1 MVDEIIASRQLASKV
16 AIHNLCN
23 LTGQRSQPLVYLM
36 WPTPNSGYGGCHL
49 LKIWGKV
56 MQHCAAN
63 NVNLVGHSVDSA
75 GFSLSASV
83 QLMTPTESAVA
94 EGIHYLGLDVP
105 DEKFV
110 APYFWKLPSIAYGD
124 YDHLRRTFLRV
135 LKYSTRN
142 LTFYKDARGSA
153 VATINHLH
161 ELMHICKEKG
171 QSVPFS
177 ANDLLLIS
185 FFDQRPDTAN
195 RIFTLKVVDMLHKYV
210 KGSEGTCLYI
220 TAVHF
225 LTEPFF
231 NASYGSP
238 EEIQKAL
245 STGISILRLWK
256 KYLELKKMKLHSQK
270 NAAKIKERRGNFI
283 TYGAYTTSELLFSAG
298 CQHSLAMFLHFK
310 HLGPEVCSPH
320 RSGTITTEKI
330 IGQLQGKTNQLQ
342 SLDTSPTYADMIN
355 KTKDLAFINEALSEL
370 SSYEGIR
377 IPATSNRKLSHFQVR
392 KGNATPYQYPCTY
405 KEFLERQRSMHIAG
419 VKQAQDFIRKYL
431 PDEFETTLTVNGCWK
446 MPYRFTKP
454 AETIIVSDQPPSY
467 DKLDVFLDI
476 NTPNS
481 VENEVVMENLLIEN
495 EEDEFVG
502 QPSQLDEVHDEQQ
515 MTVDKTEKLESD
527 DDEDLDSKLSGER
540 KSKWYIDRNGSPIHI
555 KKALKLLIPREFISK
570 ERSRRHWVANSLH
583 TSLKP
588 IDPSH
593 DAIQFRDVA
602 IADKDNYFILHI
614 LSILSEDGK
623 ELVSTSSKCRHTV
636 RGIIYR
642 DVESNQYGFVSSV
655 FVSRWLPVSKVLM
668 EVVLETDSDGISKL
682 SEKSQLDLETVLAD
696 YNSSEAGIDDIAE
709 CVDDRFYEVEKIID
723 VRLNR
728 QYHSEEYKVRFK
740 GYGSEDDMWLPS
752 SSFREPVQF
761 QTVSKRGRARKHRTK
776 DEGEV
781 EVQQRK
787 KIKRSNGGMTANTA
801 HLASEQRTKKDVPA
815 ETKKKYPHTSK
826 TCKKRKTRKKI
837 DGKNFRTSLRSQSLP
852 ECNSSGSDLESHF
865 APQAKRKCRGKIP
878 NEKPGIEVGKSGNM
892 SCPGDDH
899 GDNIEPPTT
908 QRSRG
913 SLSYNSRSDGNPYQV
928 CRGTFHQSWH
938 EDFQCP
944 GQQCSSIALTSLLYS
959 TVKPV
964 ESWKVVDLD
973 QVLLTGDKVHY
984 NQLCYLRK
992 SESGGLKLALDE
1004 LPKDLKCF
1012 RYQFFTEREIVGGTI
1027 DKRDTD
1033 ADDEDDFARL
1043 EDVFEKCQREKAI
1056 GLLLRILEYTIACA
1070 QSYSTWHVIDSHA
1083 RNSRGMVDDKGS
1095 SVVLKFDNFSALIQ
1109 YIRSFVED
1117 ATSQRRLTIDDL
1129 TFEALV
1135 LNIKERKPADSD
1147 DVLILPVYTL
1157 LSYQSSFGSVDVH
1170 SCFTVCLEKDQEVND
1185 DILDFYLLHAAENQL
1200 NHDLREMVYLYNSC
1214 FYQKLSQFNP
1224 QALLKWTKNIDI
1236 FSKKYLVI
1244 PVCESHHWILVIVR
1258 TDPKMKLMILDS
1270 LQKQQKTVE
1279 RRIVRYLKDM
1289 WSARPSQGGRQTLE
1303 VEPVRYPI
1311 VPRQPNDKDCALYV
1325 MKCFEQFLEFVNR
1338 DCLQWS
1344 SWNPLFTH
1352 RDILHFRKMVK
1363 NTIMDEVST
1372 K

>member
-36 WPTPNSGYGGCHL
+36 WPTPNSGYGGSHL
-49 LKIWGKV
+49 LKIWRKV
-56 MQHCAAN
+56 IQHCATN

-75 GFSLSASV
+75 GFSLAASV

-94 EGIHYLGLDVP
+94 EGINYLGLDVP

-142 LTFYKDARGSA
+142 LTFFKDARGST

-177 ANDLLLIS
+177 ANDLILIS

-256 KYLELKKMKLHSQK
+256 RYLELKKMKFHSQK

-392 KGNATPYQYPCTY
+392 KGNDTRYQYPCNY
-405 KEFLERQRSMHIAG
+405 REFLERQRSMHRAG

-431 PDEFETTLTVNGCWK
+431 PDEFETTLTVNGYWE
-446 MPYRFTKP
+446 MPYTFTKP
-454 AETIIVSDQPPSY
+454 ADIIIVSDQPPSY
-467 DKLDVFLDI
+467 DKLEVFLDE
-476 NTPNS
+476 NTTNS
-481 VENEVVMENLLIEN
+481 VENEVVTENLLIEN

-502 QPSQLDEVHDEQQ
+502 QPSQLDEVDEEQQ
-515 MTVDKTEKLESD
+515 ITPAKTEKLGSD
-527 DDEDLDSKLSGER
+527 DDEDLDSEQPGDR
-540 KSKWYIDRNGSPIHI
+540 KSKWYIERNGSLIHV

-570 ERSRRHWVANSLH
+570 ERSRRHWVSNSLH
-583 TSLKP
+583 SSLKP

-593 DAIQFRDVA
+593 DVIQFRDVG
-602 IADKDNYFILHI
+602 IADKDNFFILHI

-668 EVVLETDSDGISKL
+668 EVVLETDSNGLAKL
-682 SEKSQLDLETVLAD
+682 SERSELDLETVLAN
-696 YNSSEAGIDDIAE
+696 YNHIEAGIDEITE
-709 CVDDRFYEVEKIID
+709 CADDKFYEVEKIID

-787 KIKRSNGGMTANTA
+787 KSKRSNGTTANFA
-801 HLASEQRTKKDVPA
+801 NSESDKRMKKDVPCGKNPLP
-815 ETKKKYPHTSK
+815 KKKSPPTK
-826 TCKKRKTRKKI
+826 TGKKRKSTQKK
-837 DGKNFRTSLRSQSLP
+837 
-852 ECNSSGSDLESHF
+852 
-865 APQAKRKCRGKIP
+865 
-878 NEKPGIEVGKSGNM
+878 
-892 SCPGDDH
+892 
-899 GDNIEPPTT
+899 
-908 QRSRG
+908 
-913 SLSYNSRSDGNPYQV
+913 
-928 CRGTFHQSWH
+928 
-938 EDFQCP
+938 
-944 GQQCSSIALTSLLYS
+944 
-959 TVKPV
+959 
-964 ESWKVVDLD
+964 
-973 QVLLTGDKVHY
+973 
-984 NQLCYLRK
+984 
-992 SESGGLKLALDE
+992 
-1004 LPKDLKCF
+1004 
-1012 RYQFFTEREIVGGTI
+1012 
-1027 DKRDTD
+1027 
-1033 ADDEDDFARL
+1033 
-1043 EDVFEKCQREKAI
+1043 
-1056 GLLLRILEYTIACA
+1056 
-1070 QSYSTWHVIDSHA
+1070 
-1083 RNSRGMVDDKGS
+1083 
-1095 SVVLKFDNFSALIQ
+1095 
-1109 YIRSFVED
+1109 
-1117 ATSQRRLTIDDL
+1117 
-1129 TFEALV
+1129 
-1135 LNIKERKPADSD
+1135 
-1147 DVLILPVYTL
+1147 
-1157 LSYQSSFGSVDVH
+1157 
-1170 SCFTVCLEKDQEVND
+1170 
-1185 DILDFYLLHAAENQL
+1185 
-1200 NHDLREMVYLYNSC
+1200 
-1214 FYQKLSQFNP
+1214 
-1224 QALLKWTKNIDI
+1224 
-1236 FSKKYLVI
+1236 
-1244 PVCESHHWILVIVR
+1244 
-1258 TDPKMKLMILDS
+1258 
-1270 LQKQQKTVE
+1270 
-1279 RRIVRYLKDM
+1279 
-1289 WSARPSQGGRQTLE
+1289 
-1303 VEPVRYPI
+1303 
-1311 VPRQPNDKDCALYV
+1311 
-1325 MKCFEQFLEFVNR
+1325 
-1338 DCLQWS
+1338 
-1344 SWNPLFTH
+1344 
-1352 RDILHFRKMVK
+1352 
-1363 NTIMDEVST
+1363 
-1372 K
+1372 

>member
-1 MVDEIIASRQLASKV
+1 M
-16 AIHNLCN
+16 CN

-36 WPTPNSGYGGCHL
+36 WPTPNSGYGGSHL
-49 LKIWGKV
+49 LKIWRKV
-56 MQHCAAN
+56 IQHCATN

-75 GFSLSASV
+75 GFSLAASV

-94 EGIHYLGLDVP
+94 EGINYLGLDVP

-142 LTFYKDARGSA
+142 LTFFKDARGST

-177 ANDLLLIS
+177 ANDLILIS

-256 KYLELKKMKLHSQK
+256 RYLELKKMKLHSQK

-392 KGNATPYQYPCTY
+392 KGNDTRYQYPCNY
-405 KEFLERQRSMHIAG
+405 REFLERQRSMHRAG

-431 PDEFETTLTVNGCWK
+431 PDEFETTLTVNGYWE
-446 MPYRFTKP
+446 MPYTFTKP
-454 AETIIVSDQPPSY
+454 ADIIIVSDQPPSY
-467 DKLDVFLDI
+467 DKLEVFLDV
-476 NTPNS
+476 NTTNS
-481 VENEVVMENLLIEN
+481 VENEVVTENLLIEN

-502 QPSQLDEVHDEQQ
+502 QPSQLDEVDDEQQ
-515 MTVDKTEKLESD
+515 MTPAKTEKLGSD
-527 DDEDLDSKLSGER
+527 DDEDLDSEQPGDR
-540 KSKWYIDRNGSPIHI
+540 KSKWYIERNGSLIHV

-570 ERSRRHWVANSLH
+570 ERSRRHWVSNSLH
-583 TSLKP
+583 SSLKP

-593 DAIQFRDVA
+593 DVIQFRDVA
-602 IADKDNYFILHI
+602 IADKDNFFILHI

-668 EVVLETDSDGISKL
+668 EVVLETDSNGLAKL
-682 SEKSQLDLETVLAD
+682 SERSELDLETVLAN
-696 YNSSEAGIDDIAE
+696 YNHIEASIDEITE
-709 CVDDRFYEVEKIID
+709 CADDKFYEVEKIID

-787 KIKRSNGGMTANTA
+787 KSKRSNGTTANFA
-801 HLASEQRTKKDVPA
+801 NSESDKRMKKDVPCGKNPLP
-815 ETKKKYPHTSK
+815 KKKSPPTK
-826 TCKKRKTRKKI
+826 TGKKRKSTKKN
-837 DGKNFRTSLRSQSLP
+837 DGKNFRKSLRSQSLP
-852 ECNSSGSDLESHF
+852 DCNSSGSDLEIHF
-865 APQAKRKCRGKIP
+865 APQRKRKCRRKTP
-878 NEKPGIEVGKSGNM
+878 SEKPGSEVDESGNIA
-892 SCPGDDH
+892 GDDH
-899 GDNIEPPTT
+899 GDDIEPSKTT
-908 QRSRG
+908 HSSRG
-913 SLSYNSRSDGNPYQV
+913 SWSDHSKSDGDPCQV
-928 CRGTFHQSWH
+928 CRGSFHQSWH

-944 GQQCSSIALTSLLYS
+944 GQQCSSITLTSLLYA

-964 ESWKVVDLD
+964 ESWKVSDLD
-973 QVLLTGDKVHY
+973 QVLLTGDKVHF
-984 NQLCYLRK
+984 NQLCYIKK
-992 SESGGLKLALDE
+992 SPTGELKLALDE
-1004 LPKDLKCF
+1004 LPKDLQCF
-1012 RYQFFTEREIVGGTI
+1012 RFQFFTEREILGGTI
-1027 DKRDTD
+1027 DKRDTKS
-1033 ADDEDDFARL
+1033 DDDHFARL
-1043 EDVFEKCQREKAI
+1043 EDIFQKCQNEKAP
-1056 GLLLRILEYTIACA
+1056 GLLLRILDYTIACA
-1070 QSYSTWHVIDSHA
+1070 QSYSKWYVIDSHA

-1095 SVVLKFDNFSALIQ
+1095 SVVLKFDNFNALIQ
-1109 YIRSFVED
+1109 YVRYFVEA

-1135 LNIKERKPADSD
+1135 LNIKERKPAESD
-1147 DVLILPVYTL
+1147 DVLILPVSTL
-1157 LSYQSSFGSVDVH
+1157 LSYQNSFGSVDVH
-1170 SCFTVCLEKDQEVND
+1170 SCFTVCLEEEQEVND
-1185 DILDFYLLHAAENQL
+1185 DVLDFYLLHAAENRL
-1200 NHDLREMVYLYNSC
+1200 HRDLKKMLYLYNSC

-1224 QALLKWTKNIDI
+1224 QALLKWTKNTDI
-1236 FSKKYLVI
+1236 FSKKYLII
-1244 PVCESHHWILVIVR
+1244 PVCDSHHWILVIVK
-1258 TDPKMKLMILDS
+1258 TDPNMKLMIFDS
-1270 LQKQQKTVE
+1270 LQMQHKIVE
-1279 RRIVRYLKDM
+1279 RKIVRYLKDV
-1289 WSARPSQGGRQTLE
+1289 WSARPSQGGRKDLE
-1303 VEPVRYPI
+1303 VEQVRYPT
-1311 VPRQPNDKDCALYV
+1311 VPRQPNDKDCGLYV

-1338 DCLQWS
+1338 DLQWS
-1344 SWNPLFTH
+1344 TWNPNFSH
-1352 RDILHFRKMVK
+1352 RDIVSLRKIVK

-1372 K
+1372 KC